1 MSVTLTAEIEY
12 EDVSDTVTYEVTALK
27 FYSDLDDGLV
37 AGYFYGAEISTA
49 SDYTVENLDIAY
61 ISFGYP
67 RSDGTINLSTVASYI
82 PAFVERC
89 HSYGTYVLLSLQE
102 SDKYGA
108 ADAMTTITLDNDLL
122 NTFTANLIDIIN
134 TYHLD
139 GIDMDWEHPDEGEE
153 AQYVLLMHTLHDA
166 IKANNKYHLLTT
178 ATSGAEKYTRFDLP
192 NSINYI
198 DYINIMSYDLHSSS
212 RSQFTSG
219 MHRGTN
225 KHYMAIID
233 NTYNNYITV
242 LHLNPAKLILG
253 IAFYGL
259 IYHDTDGLYTSAPKA
274 QTEKKGYNYIYENYI
289 SQVGINPNLTKAWDE
304 TGMGYYIYDSEN
316 RICVTYDEADSIDV
330 KVSYAH
336 DWGFAGAMYWRD
348 GQDNGDELI
357 TALVTSINN
366 YY

>member
-1 MSVTLTAEIEY
+1 MTLTALIEY
-12 EDVSDTVTYEVTALK
+12 ESESDTCTYEVTALK
-27 FYSDLDDGLV
+27 FYSDLDDGL
-37 AGYFYGAEISTA
+37 ASGYIYSSYLDTT
-49 SDYTVENLDIAY
+49 SDYTLENLDIVY
-61 ISFGYP
+61 VSFGYP
-67 RSDGTINLSTVASYI
+67 RNDGSINMSRVESRL

-89 HSYGTYVLLSLQE
+89 HNYGTYVLLSLQE
-102 SDKYGA
+102 SKDYGD

-122 NTFTANLIDIIN
+122 NTFTSNLVDIIN

-139 GIDMDWEHPDEGEE
+139 GIDMDWEHPDEGEQ

-178 ATSGAEKYTRFDLP
+178 ATSGADKYSRFDLT

-198 DYINIMSYDLHSSS
+198 DYVNIMSYDLHSSS

-219 MHRGTN
+219 MNRGTN
-225 KHYMAIID
+225 KHYRAIID

-242 LHLNPAKLILG
+242 LHLNPAKLIIG

-259 IYHDTDGLYTSAPKA
+259 IYHDTDGIYTSAPGE
-274 QTEKKGYNYIYENYI
+274 QTEKKAYSYIYENYI
-289 SQVGINPNLTKAWDE
+289 SQIGINPYLTRAWDD

-316 RICVTYDEADSIDV
+316 RICVTYDEAESIDV
-330 KVSYAH
+330 KVNYAH
-336 DWGFAGAMYWRD
+336 DWGFAGAMYWQD
-348 GQDNGDELI
+348 GQDNGDELV